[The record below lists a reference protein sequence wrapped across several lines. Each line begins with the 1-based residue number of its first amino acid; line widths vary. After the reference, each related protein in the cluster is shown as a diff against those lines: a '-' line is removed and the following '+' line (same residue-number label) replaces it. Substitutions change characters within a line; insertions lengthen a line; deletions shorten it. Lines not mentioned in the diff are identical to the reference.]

1 MEFKTIKLFVGA
13 AVAISL
19 GTFALPIGS
28 LAKASPVQVL
38 KSSGRVQIAQAD
50 SADSKTEEKTE
61 QKTTQSTDSS
71 GMPQADKHLEHETTE
86 AGTDRSGAAQMTR
99 HKAEVNESTNATG
112 DTTKEEHH
120 TTESSQHN

>member
-1 MEFKTIKLFVGA
+1 MDIKISKLFAGA

-19 GTFALPIGS
+19 GTFAVPVGS
-28 LAKASPVQVL
+28 RANAWPPLT
-38 KSSGRVQIAQAD
+38 SSYPRVQIAEAD

-86 AGTDRSGAAQMTR
+86 AGTDRSGATQRTR
-99 HKAEVNESTNATG
+99 HKAEVNESTNSMG
-112 DTTKEEHH
+112 DTMKEEHH